1 MVRLEEIDESN
12 WLMNLKVAE
21 SQREYVAN
29 STVILARAYA
39 YRNAR
44 SRTFLICD
52 DEIPVGMGLYY
63 DCEDLDAY
71 NFSELF
77 IDCRYQG
84 RGYGKAA
91 AALVLEEMRRDGK
104 YGKVVLCYIEGNETA
119 RRLYEG
125 FGFQEVDRDDDE
137 IIMELK
143 LPH

>member
-12 WLMNLKVAE
+12 WRMNLKVAE

-44 SRTFLICD
+44 SRAFLICD

-104 YGKVVLCYIEGNETA
+104 YGKVVLCYIEVNVTA

-125 FGFQEVDRDDDE
+125 FGFQEVDRVDDE